1 MKPILRR
8 RKFYLVL
15 PLLTLPFVTLA
26 FWALGGGKA
35 SDEVKQATGL
45 NLNLPDA
52 NLEDDKNADKLSFYN
67 QADKDS
73 LKREEALRNDPNFR
87 VQPDTALHV
96 LQMIPQNSNINSGS
110 IDVNERKIYSKIN
123 ELNKQISEPYNSTE
137 HSQNLSNN
145 INKDFS
151 GQVDKLQ
158 NMMKVMTE
166 KNGSDP
172 ETVQLN
178 GMMDKILDIQHP
190 ERVKEK
196 IKEKSITNKQQVFP
210 VESSVPDNN
219 VTLMQSSQKSNH
231 NSFYEL
237 NNANTNDSTDHAIEA
252 VVHETQTIVTG
263 STVKL
268 RLIIDIYINGI
279 LIPKGNFIYGTSS
292 LENERL
298 TISILSVRYQ
308 NNLMPVALQVYD
320 MDGLIG
326 IYIPGSVSRDV
337 AKESAEKNL
346 QGIDITTID
355 PSVAA
360 QVTGA
365 GITAAKNLLS
375 KKAKLVKVTLKAGYK
390 ILLKD
395 NNKN

>member
-1 MKPILRR
+1 MKTILRK

-15 PLLTLPFVTLA
+15 PLLALPFVTLA
-26 FWALGGGKA
+26 FWALGGGKT
-35 SDEVKQATGL
+35 SDEVKPATGL
-45 NLNLPDA
+45 NLQLPDA
-52 NLEDDKNADKLSFYN
+52 KLKDDKNLDKLSFYN
-67 QADKDS
+67 QADRDS
-73 LKREEALRNDPNFR
+73 AKREEALRNDPNFR
-87 VQPDTALHV
+87 VQPDTAMNV
-96 LQMIPQNSNINSGS
+96 LQMIPQTSVVGNV
-110 IDVNERKIYSKIN
+110 DANEKKIYSKIN
-123 ELNKQISEPYNSTE
+123 ELNTQINQPNKSSTE
-137 HSQNLSNN
+137 YSPEISNT

-166 KNGSDP
+166 KNGSDS
-172 ETVQLN
+172 ETIQLS

-196 IKEKSITNKQQVFP
+196 IKEKSITNKTQVFA

-219 VTLMQSSQKSNH
+219 ISLMQSQKLRDH
-231 NSFYEL
+231 NSFYDD
-237 NNANTNDSTDHAIEA
+237 NSTASDSIGNAIEA
-252 VVHETQTIVTG
+252 VVHETQIIVTG

-268 RLIIDIYINGI
+268 RLTTNIYINGI
-279 LIPKGNFIYGTSS
+279 LIPKGNFIYGTAS

-298 TISILSVRYQ
+298 AIIISSVRYQ
-308 NNLMPVALQVYD
+308 NNLLPVALQVYD
-320 MDGLIG
+320 MDGLSG
-326 IYIPGSVSRDV
+326 IYIPGSISRDV
-337 AKESAEKNL
+337 AKESAEKSL
-346 QGIDITTID
+346 QGIDVTTLD

>member
-1 MKPILRR
+1 
-8 RKFYLVL
+8 
-15 PLLTLPFVTLA
+15 
-26 FWALGGGKA
+26 
-35 SDEVKQATGL
+35 
-45 NLNLPDA
+45 
-52 NLEDDKNADKLSFYN
+52 
-67 QADKDS
+67 
-73 LKREEALRNDPNFR
+73 
-87 VQPDTALHV
+87 
-96 LQMIPQNSNINSGS
+96 MIPQNSNINSGS

-172 ETVQLN
+172 ETVQLS

-237 NNANTNDSTDHAIEA
+237 NNANTNDSTDHPIEA

-298 TISILSVRYQ
+298 TISISSVRYQ
-308 NNLMPVALQVYD
+308 NNLIPVALQVYD

>member
-1 MKPILRR
+1 MKTILRK

-15 PLLTLPFVTLA
+15 PLLALPFVTLA
-26 FWALGGGKA
+26 FWALGGGKT
-35 SDEVKQATGL
+35 SDEVNPATGL
-45 NLNLPDA
+45 NLQLPDA
-52 NLEDDKNADKLSFYN
+52 KLKDDKNLDKLSFYN
-67 QADKDS
+67 QADRDS
-73 LKREEALRNDPNFR
+73 AKREEALRNDPNFR
-87 VQPDTALHV
+87 VQPDTAMNV
-96 LQMIPQNSNINSGS
+96 LQIIPQTSVVGNV
-110 IDVNERKIYSKIN
+110 DANEKKIYSKIN
-123 ELNKQISEPYNSTE
+123 ELNTQINQPNKSSTE
-137 HSQNLSNN
+137 YSPEISNT

-166 KNGSDP
+166 KNGSDS
-172 ETVQLN
+172 ETIQLS

-196 IKEKSITNKQQVFP
+196 VKEKSIVNKQQVFP

-219 VTLMQSSQKSNH
+219 ISLMQSQKLQDH
-231 NSFYEL
+231 NFFYDD
-237 NNANTNDSTDHAIEA
+237 NSTASDSIGNAIEA

-268 RLIIDIYINGI
+268 RLTTNIYINGI
-279 LIPKGNFIYGTSS
+279 LIPKSNFIYGTAS

-298 TISILSVRYQ
+298 AIIISSVRYQ
-308 NNLMPVALQVYD
+308 NNLLPVALQVYD
-320 MDGLIG
+320 MDGLSG
-326 IYIPGSVSRDV
+326 IYIPGSISRDV
-337 AKESAEKNL
+337 AKESAEKSL
-346 QGIDITTID
+346 QGIDVTTLD

-375 KKAKLVKVTLKAGYK
+375 KKAKLVKVTLKGGYK

>member
-1 MKPILRR
+1 MKTILRK

-15 PLLTLPFVTLA
+15 PLLALPFVTLA
-26 FWALGGGKA
+26 FWALGGGKT
-35 SDEVKQATGL
+35 SDEVKPATGL
-45 NLNLPDA
+45 NLQLPDA
-52 NLEDDKNADKLSFYN
+52 KLKDDKNLDKLSFYN
-67 QADKDS
+67 QADRDS
-73 LKREEALRNDPNFR
+73 AKREEALRNDPNFR
-87 VQPDTALHV
+87 VQPDTAMNV
-96 LQMIPQNSNINSGS
+96 LQMIPQTSVVGNV
-110 IDVNERKIYSKIN
+110 DANEKKIYSKIN
-123 ELNKQISEPYNSTE
+123 GLNKQISQSNKSSTE
-137 HSQNLSNN
+137 DSPEISNT

-166 KNGSDP
+166 KNGSDS
-172 ETVQLN
+172 ETIQLN

-196 IKEKSITNKQQVFP
+196 IKEKSITNKTQVFA

-219 VTLMQSSQKSNH
+219 ISLMQSQKLRDH
-231 NSFYEL
+231 NSFYDD
-237 NNANTNDSTDHAIEA
+237 NSTASDSSDNAIEA

-268 RLIIDIYINGI
+268 RLTTNIYINGI
-279 LIPKGNFIYGTSS
+279 LIPKSNFIYGTAS

-298 TISILSVRYQ
+298 AIIISSVRYQ
-308 NNLMPVALQVYD
+308 NNLLLVALEVYD
-320 MDGLIG
+320 MDGLPG
-326 IYIPGSVSRDV
+326 IYIPGSISRDV
-337 AKESAEKNL
+337 AKESAEKSL
-346 QGIDITTID
+346 QGIDVTTLD

>member
-1 MKPILRR
+1 MKTILRK

-15 PLLTLPFVTLA
+15 PLLALPFVTLA
-26 FWALGGGKA
+26 FWALGGGKT
-35 SDEVKQATGL
+35 SDEVKPATGL
-45 NLNLPDA
+45 NLQLPDA
-52 NLEDDKNADKLSFYN
+52 KLKDDKNLDKLSFYN
-67 QADKDS
+67 QADRDS
-73 LKREEALRNDPNFR
+73 AKREEALRNDPNFR
-87 VQPDTALHV
+87 VQPDTAMNV
-96 LQMIPQNSNINSGS
+96 LQMIPQTSVVGNV
-110 IDVNERKIYSKIN
+110 DANEKKIYSKIN
-123 ELNKQISEPYNSTE
+123 ELNKQISQSNKSSTE
-137 HSQNLSNN
+137 DSPEISNT

-166 KNGSDP
+166 KNGSDS
-172 ETVQLN
+172 ETIQLN

-196 IKEKSITNKQQVFP
+196 IKEKSITNKTQVFA

-219 VTLMQSSQKSNH
+219 ISLMQSQKLRDH
-231 NSFYEL
+231 NSFYDD
-237 NNANTNDSTDHAIEA
+237 NSTASDSSDNAIEA

-268 RLIIDIYINGI
+268 RLTTNIYINGI
-279 LIPKGNFIYGTSS
+279 LIPKSNFIYGTAS

-298 TISILSVRYQ
+298 AIIISSVRYQ
-308 NNLMPVALQVYD
+308 NNLLLVALEVYD
-320 MDGLIG
+320 MDGLPG
-326 IYIPGSVSRDV
+326 IYIPGSISRDV
-337 AKESAEKNL
+337 AKESAEKSL
-346 QGIDITTID
+346 QGIDVTALD

>member
-1 MKPILRR
+1 MKPLLRK
-8 RKFYLVL
+8 RKFFLVL

-35 SDEVKQATGL
+35 SNEVKQASGL

-73 LKREEALRNDPNFR
+73 MKREEALRNDPNFR
-87 VQPDTALHV
+87 VQPDTAMHV

-172 ETVQLN
+172 ETVQLS

-237 NNANTNDSTDHAIEA
+237 NSANTNDSTDHAIEA

-320 MDGLIG
+320 MDGIIG

-337 AKESAEKNL
+337 AKESAEKSL